1 MRVDVELDSR
11 NVLSALPPEMR
22 MDLVCEPERGD
33 GVMENGLRH
42 TEVVEGP
49 DCHVATDSRQTIKV
63 ENSHGYF
70 QAET

>member
-1 MRVDVELDSR
+1 
-11 NVLSALPPEMR
+11 MR

-49 DCHVATDSRQTIKV
+49 DCHVATDSRKTIKV